1 MSEDTILY
9 LIKHVLVTTVV
20 LAAPILVLGLTVGL
34 LVSIFQTITSIQEQ
48 SMTQIAKIL
57 TIMGALFFLTPLLL
71 RYLVEFSMTVLGDL
85 GRWVLN

>member
-9 LIKHVLVTTVV
+9 LIKNVLVTTVV
-20 LAAPILVLGLTVGL
+20 LAAPILVLGLAVGL

-57 TIMGALFFLTPLLL
+57 TIMGALFVLTPLLL
-71 RYLVEFSMTVLGDL
+71 RYLVDFSLSVLKDL
-85 GRWVLN
+85 SRWLA

>member
-9 LIKHVLVTTVV
+9 LIKNVLVTTVV
-20 LAAPILVLGLTVGL
+20 LTAPILVLGLAIGL

-57 TIMGALFFLTPLLL
+57 TIMGALFFLTPILL
-71 RYLVEFSMTVLGDL
+71 RYLVDFSLGLLSDL
-85 GRWVLN
+85 GRWVH

>member
-9 LIKHVLVTTVV
+9 LIKNVLVTTVV
-20 LAAPILVLGLTVGL
+20 LTAPILVLGLAIGL

-57 TIMGALFFLTPLLL
+57 TIMAALFFLTPLLL
-71 RYLVEFSMTVLGDL
+71 RYLVEFSLGLLGDL
-85 GRWVLN
+85 GRWIT